1 MEARNMIKNTAG
13 RIAIALVA
21 LALSAGA
28 ARAQDPQP
36 NMPTATATV
45 TPPAV
50 DVLSKE
56 GWSTKIVDRP
66 IALSAGMLEA
76 DVPFIASLTKDATGK
91 PVNIPLAIY
100 YGVTNEF
107 QLSLHHATGLCVTGT
122 SNGCAKAY
130 NDLGLRGTY
139 SILGRG
145 SSFELAAWA
154 QLQAAT
160 FSPDLVMQA
169 YVGPYFNWVISPQL
183 LLLTNPGLVLGLN
196 KRDAG
201 NKEQV
206 SIPVN
211 FYVQASDHLAPYL
224 FTGMFGYFEKFSDN
238 FAVPVGVGAFYSLN
252 NRVDLI
258 AEFDFLNLV
267 GSSPPM
273 GASRTDR
280 RQLMIQVNV
289 RPL

>member
-1 MEARNMIKNTAG
+1 MIKNTAG

-21 LALSAGA
+21 LAVSAGA
-28 ARAQDPQP
+28 ARAQDPA
-36 NMPTATATV
+36 MPTATATV
-45 TPPAV
+45 TPPAAP

-76 DVPFIASLTKDATGK
+76 DIPFVASLAKDNAGK
-91 PVNIPLAIY
+91 PTNIPLAIY

-107 QLSLHHATGLCVTGT
+107 QLSLHHQTGLCL
-122 SNGCAKAY
+122 NGEATCPKKY

-139 SILGRG
+139 SLTGRG

-154 QLQAAT
+154 QLHARSL
-160 FSPDLVMQA
+160 SPDVVLQA
-169 YVGPYFNWVISPQL
+169 YVGPYINWVISPTL

-196 KRDAG
+196 KRDGSMVTAP
-201 NKEQV
+201 NKEAV
-206 SIPVN
+206 SVPVN

-224 FTGMFGYFEKFSDN
+224 YTGIFGGFDGFSDN
-238 FAVPVGVGAFYSLN
+238 FAVPVGVGAFYSIN
-252 NRVDLI
+252 NRVDLL

-267 GSSPPM
+267 GAKPLT
-273 GASRTDR
+273 GSRTDS